1 MRKVATPDT
10 GKATT
15 PRQEGGSSTWH
26 KEGGNSTWHEEG
38 GNSTWHEEGGNSTW
52 HDEEGNS
59 PWRRQLH
66 MTWMTYNS
74 TWHQSM
80 KPHGTKEAAALH
92 GKRRC
97 NLRPRQNATPHK
109 QDTDSTWCRGA
120 EHKSTHTQPKK
131 TKSTTA
137 GTKQEHDN
145 FSLGNRMQ
153 VFAAALLYC
162 FSIFI
167 YIFMLVAI

>member
-120 EHKSTHTQPKK
+120 EHKSTHTQRRQNPQQQEQNKNM
-131 TKSTTA
+131 TTSLEETECKSLQQLFCTVSA
-137 GTKQEHDN
+137 
-145 FSLGNRMQ
+145 SL
-153 VFAAALLYC
+153 Y
-162 FSIFI
+162 I
-167 YIFMLVAI
+167 YSCW